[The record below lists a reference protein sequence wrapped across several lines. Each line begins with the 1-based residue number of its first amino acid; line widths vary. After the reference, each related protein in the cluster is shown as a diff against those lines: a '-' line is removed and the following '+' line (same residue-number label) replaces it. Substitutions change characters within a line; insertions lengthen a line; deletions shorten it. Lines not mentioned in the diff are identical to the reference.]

1 MSRVPFTKAINWNK
15 VDDPKDLEV
24 WNRCVANIWFPEK
37 VPVSNDL
44 PSWNKMTDE
53 EKELTVRVFTGLTM
67 LDTIQSRFG
76 ATVLME
82 DAETLHEEAVYSN
95 FCFLESVHAKSYS
108 TIFSTLCSTQM
119 IDEAFRWSEENEHL
133 QTKATIILDLYHG
146 DEPLKKKIASVFLE
160 SFLFYSGFYL
170 PLYWASRSKLT
181 NTADV
186 IRLIIRDECMTDDH
200 ELLTPNGWKNISEI
214 TEEDMVAQY
223 DGDSEEI
230 SFTNPIKVSNHVAD
244 YTWEFHNHQ
253 GHVKQSV
260 SPRHRMLFKNKTA
273 SGIVNEV
280 VEADDVANKHFNA
293 FRSIPVSGKGLGHYE
308 MTDEERILVAIQAD
322 GHFDQTLNSSGELR
336 RSGVKT
342 GYIPCTFSFSKQRKI
357 ERLEKLAKSVGW
369 NLQWCKTR
377 EAIGNVK
384 AREEYKLFVPV
395 NVIRNKKLKDIRSLD
410 TVSYNWARQFIQELA
425 EWDGYRV
432 KDSDRITW
440 GCVDRDNVDYVQA
453 VCALGGIRTH
463 YKKVVDDRSPNYSD
477 YHKLQINPAIACV
490 SGQSLK
496 KTKGEARRVYG
507 VQVPSTFLLT
517 RNNGSVSITGNSIHG
532 YYVGYKFQEALK
544 QKTDEEKSEIQT
556 FAHELLKKL
565 HDNENHYTES
575 LYDELG
581 MTEDVKK
588 FLNYNADKALS
599 NLGFEPMFTKA
610 QKDVKPSILNSLSSV
625 SDENHDFFSGSG
637 SSYVIG
643 KAEAT
648 DDDDWDF

>member
-1 MSRVPFTKAINWNK
+1 MSRVDFKKAINWNR
-15 VDDPKDLEV
+15 VEDPKDLEV
-24 WNRCVANIWFPEK
+24 WNRCVTNIWFPEK

-82 DAETLHEEAVYSN
+82 DSTTLHEEAVYSN

-119 IDEAFRWSEENEHL
+119 IDEAFRWSEENDHL

-146 DEPLKKKIASVFLE
+146 DDPLKKKIASVFLE

-186 IRLIIRDECMTDDH
+186 IRLIIRDECLTDDH

-214 TEEDMVAQY
+214 TENDVVAQY

-230 SFTNPIKVSNHVAD
+230 TFTNPVKVSNHVAE
-244 YTWEFHNHQ
+244 YTWEFSDGLTVN
-253 GHVKQSV
+253 QSV
-260 SPRHRMLFKNKTA
+260 SPRHRMFLENNDIDSTDTYA
-273 SGIVNEV
+273 V
-280 VEADDVANKHFNA
+280 VEANDVDDDYLSPDYSFKLGGKAVGDGCKMTVAERNSLSQYNLRIKPLDQISHVWANDYIHALPSITFNA
-293 FRSIPVSGKGLGHYE
+293 PPT
-308 MTDEERILVAIQAD
+308 TDDIDYIQAI
-322 GHFDQTLNSSGELR
+322 SSL
-336 RSGVKT
+336 SGNGKHVVMFT
-342 GYIPCTFSFSKQRKI
+342 GTQLILTSDT
-357 ERLEKLAKSVGW
+357 
-369 NLQWCKTR
+369 N
-377 EAIGNVK
+377 
-384 AREEYKLFVPV
+384 
-395 NVIRNKKLKDIRSLD
+395 
-410 TVSYNWARQFIQELA
+410 TVSAHT
-425 EWDGYRV
+425 V
-432 KDSDRITW
+432 T
-440 GCVDRDNVDYVQA
+440 
-453 VCALGGIRTH
+453 
-463 YKKVVDDRSPNYSD
+463 
-477 YHKLQINPAIACV
+477 
-490 SGQSLK
+490 
-496 KTKGEARRVYG
+496 KTKGASRRVYG

-517 RNNGSVSITGNSIHG
+517 RNNGAVSITGNSIHG

-544 QKTDEEKSEIQT
+544 SKTDEEKSEMEQ
-556 FAHELLKKL
+556 FAHDLLKKL
-565 HDNENHYTES
+565 HDNEIHYTES
-575 LYDELG
+575 LYDGIGL
-581 MTEDVKK
+581 TEDVKK

-599 NLGFEPMFTKA
+599 NLGFEPIFTKA
-610 QKDVKPSILNSLSSV
+610 QKDVKPAILSSLSSV

>member
-108 TIFSTLCSTQM
+108 TIFSTLCNTQM

-146 DEPLKKKIASVFLE
+146 DDPLKKKIASVFLE

-200 ELLTPNGWKNISEI
+200 ELLTPTGWKNISEI
-214 TEEDMVAQY
+214 TEDDVVAQY
-223 DGDSEEI
+223 DADSEKI
-230 SFTNPIKVSNHVAD
+230 TFTNPIKVSNHVAD
-244 YTWEFHNHQ
+244 YTWEFTD
-253 GHVKQSV
+253 GHLVKQSV
-260 SPRHRMLFKNKTA
+260 SPRHRMLLMDNDYDSSSTYK
-273 SGIVNEV
+273 V
-280 VEADDVANKHFNA
+280 VEAEDISDEHLNA
-293 FRSIPVSGKGLGHYE
+293 FHSFKCSGNGVGDGQDMTEHEIQLLSNGQYILKPLDQVSVEWADSYINIINMVKPQGNMDADSHGY
-308 MTDEERILVAIQAD
+308 IQAVLALTNTNENNIIM
-322 GHFDQTLNSSGELR
+322 GSH
-336 RSGVKT
+336 GVMV
-342 GYIPCTFSFSKQRKI
+342 KQ
-357 ERLEKLAKSVGW
+357 
-369 NLQWCKTR
+369 
-377 EAIGNVK
+377 
-384 AREEYKLFVPV
+384 
-395 NVIRNKKLKDIRSLD
+395 D
-410 TVSYNWARQFIQELA
+410 
-425 EWDGYRV
+425 
-432 KDSDRITW
+432 
-440 GCVDRDNVDYVQA
+440 
-453 VCALGGIRTH
+453 
-463 YKKVVDDRSPNYSD
+463 
-477 YHKLQINPAIACV
+477 AIAAYKV
-490 SGQSLK
+490 S
-496 KTKGEARRVYG
+496 KTKGESRRVYG

-544 QKTDEEKSEIQT
+544 HKSDEEKAEIQT

>member
-1 MSRVPFTKAINWNK
+1 MSRVPFTKAINWNRI
-15 VDDPKDLEV
+15 DDPKDLEV

-82 DAETLHEEAVYSN
+82 DASTLHEEAVYSN
-95 FCFLESVHAKSYS
+95 FCYLESIHAKSYS
-108 TIFSTLCSTQM
+108 TIFSTLCSTEM

-146 DEPLKKKIASVFLE
+146 DNPLKKKIASVFLE

-200 ELLTPNGWKNISEI
+200 ELLTPNGWKNISLI
-214 TEEDMVAQY
+214 TEDDVVAQY
-223 DGDSEEI
+223 DADSEEI
-230 SFTNPIKVSNHVAD
+230 TFTNPIKVSSHVAD
-244 YTWEFHNHQ
+244 YTWEFSDNN
-253 GHVKQSV
+253 HVKQSV
-260 SPRHRMLFKNKTA
+260 SPRHRMLLNDENNTP
-273 SGIVNEV
+273 NV
-280 VEADDVANKHFNA
+280 VEADDVDDVYLSSSYTFKCAGNGVGDGKDMTEVEQQQLKEGQFILKPLNLVSQQWADTYIEIINTHF
-293 FRSIPVSGKGLGHYE
+293 
-308 MTDEERILVAIQAD
+308 
-322 GHFDQTLNSSGELR
+322 
-336 RSGVKT
+336 SGV
-342 GYIPCTFSFSKQRKI
+342 
-357 ERLEKLAKSVGW
+357 
-369 NLQWCKTR
+369 
-377 EAIGNVK
+377 
-384 AREEYKLFVPV
+384 EY
-395 NVIRNKKLKDIRSLD
+395 DLD
-410 TVSYNWARQFIQELA
+410 TNGYTHAVLA
-425 EWDGYRV
+425 LTTTPNKILNGIDG
-432 KDSDRITW
+432 
-440 GCVDRDNVDYVQA
+440 G
-453 VCALGGIRTH
+453 
-463 YKKVVDDRSPNYSD
+463 KKVNEKTVDASTVN
-477 YHKLQINPAIACV
+477 
-490 SGQSLK
+490 
-496 KTKGEARRVYG
+496 KTKGESRRVYG

-544 QKTDEEKSEIQT
+544 LKSDEERSEIQT